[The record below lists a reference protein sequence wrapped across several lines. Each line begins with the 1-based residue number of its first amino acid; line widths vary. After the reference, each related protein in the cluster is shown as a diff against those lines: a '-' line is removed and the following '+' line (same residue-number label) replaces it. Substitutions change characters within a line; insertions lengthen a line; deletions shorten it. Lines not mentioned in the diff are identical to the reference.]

1 MIFVGILIYLG
12 LSYLVAAK
20 IGKVKRVGF
29 TTTLIC
35 CLLFSPF
42 IGFLIAESSA
52 QANPR
57 GCKWCG
63 NKDNEAEYCGL
74 CGKNENGALSPLFKT
89 K

>member
-1 MIFVGILIYLG
+1 MVFAGILIYLG

-20 IGKVKRVGF
+20 IGKPKRVGF
-29 TTTLIC
+29 AKTFIF

-74 CGKNENGALSPLFKT
+74 CGKNENGDKSPYFKER
-89 K
+89 